1 MVDLLRDLWCLH
13 RHPKFLF
20 PAIPASACNLPKDI
34 PKAERRERFLRA
46 VREAQKPMST
56 NSLYTAFAEAAKE
69 CGLSKNRKVTPHTLR
84 HSYATHLLELGVGL
98 REISGYLGHADLKE
112 TMIYLHLMAASDE
125 KVLLAV
131 RKMAEDLP
139 RYGVPEHQKKGA
151 AATPA
156 PGPESA

>member
-1 MVDLLRDLWCLH
+1 
-13 RHPKFLF
+13 
-20 PAIPASACNLPKDI
+20 
-34 PKAERRERFLRA
+34 
-46 VREAQKPMST
+46 MST
-56 NSLYTAFAEAAKE
+56 RSLYTAFVEAAKQ

-156 PGPESA
+156 TGPESA